1 MCIGHR
7 AVTSSRGGS
16 TCPCMTAGATMGSS
30 GGSGGIH
37 VGWPWRAAL
46 HGGSHDLSL
55 RASGW
60 GPPFGKLQNEGE
72 GIKIVVSVIPSGK

>member
-1 MCIGHR
+1 
-7 AVTSSRGGS
+7 
-16 TCPCMTAGATMGSS
+16 MGSS